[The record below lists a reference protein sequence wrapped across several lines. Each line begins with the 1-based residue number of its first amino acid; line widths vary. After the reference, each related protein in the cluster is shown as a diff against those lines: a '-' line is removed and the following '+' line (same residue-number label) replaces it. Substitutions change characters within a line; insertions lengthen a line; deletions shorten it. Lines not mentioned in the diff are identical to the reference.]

1 MVEESVV
8 VVTVVTKGGQSNHP
22 DNKKQGMKPN
32 RIIPFWKVGPGV
44 EGEREGGGGGNFGW
58 EKREEKEGVGYRGGS
73 IVRGVGW
80 EESEKGM
87 GRWR

>member
-1 MVEESVV
+1 VVEESVV
-8 VVTVVTKGGQSNHP
+8 VVTKGGQSNHP

-58 EKREEKEGVGYRGGS
+58 EKRRKRRGG
-73 IVRGVGW
+73 IWRW
-80 EESEKGM
+80 FNRERCWL
-87 GRWR
+87 GRE